1 LRVCQRSGAL
11 DDNRGLF
18 QLIQAMTETQT
29 DTPSSTPDSLAAVAP
44 SVPTVAPPAAKPGNR
59 FAAVAPVLEKLFEL
73 YPHLFGQRFLPLK
86 LGVFQDLLAA
96 HPDEFSRDML
106 KSALGVHTRSTRY
119 LQSVAAGQKR
129 HDLQG
134 NAVDDVA
141 PEHVFLSVLELF
153 QRRQARTQDDLRP
166 KLRAQLQTAYQAA
179 GLSRQDYLS
188 RLPTLAEDIA
198 ALLDDAMAE
207 VDQQR
212 ARHVALS
219 KAFHASGKTLDE
231 FADALGKSP
240 AEIKAALQQK

>member
-1 LRVCQRSGAL
+1 
-11 DDNRGLF
+11 
-18 QLIQAMTETQT
+18 MTETQT
-29 DTPSSTPDSLAAVAP
+29 DTSPSIPDSL
-44 SVPTVAPPAAKPGNR
+44 PTVAPSAPPAAPSAAKPGNR

-134 NAVDDVA
+134 NAVDDVV

-179 GLSRQDYLS
+179 RLSRQDYLS
-188 RLPTLAEDIA
+188 RLPTLSEDIA

-207 VDQQR
+207 VGR
-212 ARHVALS
+212 ASCRERVS
-219 KAFHASGKTLDE
+219 IDV
-231 FADALGKSP
+231 
-240 AEIKAALQQK
+240 